1 MENQLP
7 LQLSLHLS
15 DMGVIQ
21 KDFTDTPVEDEVHEI
36 DMSYI
41 GVELDEYG
49 EPPF

>member
-15 DMGVIQ
+15 DMGIIQ
-21 KDFTDTPVEDEVHEI
+21 KDFTDTPVEDEVYEV
-36 DMSYI
+36 DMSYK

>member
-15 DMGVIQ
+15 DMGIIQ
-21 KDFTDTPVEDEVHEI
+21 KDFTDTPVEDEIYEV
-36 DMSYI
+36 DMSYK